1 MLIKYN
7 NSLISN
13 SNVSSWNEITFCRDN
28 KFIVIMDK
36 KHGLNMY
43 FYYKSQCH
51 LIDFQYYKDGS
62 KYLYIYDLNHSVFL
76 YDDDENIK
84 PKNIKDA
91 YLKFCDYLN
100 NFHSVLDTVFNTH
113 LLWNKSRGI
122 KV

>member
-13 SNVSSWNEITFCRDN
+13 SLVSSWNEITFCRDN

-36 KHGLNMY
+36 KHGFNIS
-43 FYYKSQCH
+43 FYYNSKCH
-51 LIDFQYYKDGS
+51 LIDFQNHKNGF
-62 KYLYIYDLNHSVFL
+62 KCLYVYDLDHPMFF
-76 YDDDENIK
+76 YDDEEDENRK

-113 LLWNKSRGI
+113 FS
-122 KV
+122 